1 MDANDARELMAFLK
15 RNGANVVL
23 HDQVV
28 TVWAN
33 ALRRF
38 TLNQSIAASVWFLER
53 NHPREV
59 APATIAAAARSLAAS
74 ARFREPMCPDHPE
87 ESARFCRCCAGD
99 VLAGE
104 RPAELRGRPLRELTT
119 TTPHASASRS
129 ALHPGHAA

>member
-38 TLNQSIAASVWFLER
+38 TLDQSIAASVWFLER

-59 APATIAAAARSLAAS
+59 APATIAAPARATPPPIHSAVSDEPVDFGPTPVCGGPTGTTTWPGAWLMAPRSLAVTVGS
-74 ARFREPMCPDHPE
+74 
-87 ESARFCRCCAGD
+87 G
-99 VLAGE
+99 VW
-104 RPAELRGRPLRELTT
+104 
-119 TTPHASASRS
+119 
-129 ALHPGHAA
+129 